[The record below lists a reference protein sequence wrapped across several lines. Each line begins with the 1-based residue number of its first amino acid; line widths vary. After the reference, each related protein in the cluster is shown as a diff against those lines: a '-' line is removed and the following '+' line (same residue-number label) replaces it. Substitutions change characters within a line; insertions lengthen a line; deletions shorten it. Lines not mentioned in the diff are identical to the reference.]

1 MKLFNPFINLIFS
14 VLLGIFLYRLFP
26 PSQNLAFQNFLP
38 VPAAYLYAVW
48 IPLVYLT
55 FLFFYEWLFRIRTR
69 QEIKGTARKV
79 DLFTYP
85 FALAFLALEFFWE
98 RLRDFN
104 FWFELFLLSLI
115 FIKGIFLSYFS
126 LKLFTLDQRVSSN
139 LEKPDLDLRKL
150 ILFLFFLNLGG
161 YILLVPLTQTSP
173 YPFTWVG
180 GFFIKTLL
188 IACLT
193 PGVFLLSLSLSG
205 SLTASFLVWLSVTF
219 NFPLVQIPL
228 RFTPLWL
235 GWVTLGGAYLLG
247 YLLRVGKWW
256 VLEKLAQTSIES
268 RAILFAL
275 MMVLL
280 GLAFKTIV
288 PNPTFHPP
296 SFLEGVFALLL
307 DRQLGLFSYAPL
319 YLLAFL
325 GAGVLL
331 REGLNK
337 KFLVLTPALFAYLL
351 LCLIRYGFPA
361 SPFSS
366 ELVRPFDPE
375 DIIPLL
381 PALGGFMALFF
392 GRMFGKKDG
401 SSFHSPI
408 PFSFGPVLIVF
419 LVNLSLVISLLLGY
433 CNIPSLIGKFRNF
446 QVDLAENLGR
456 EILFFYP
463 TLASESFWPSW
474 GVWVPVFGF
483 LICLGYLIPPLLA
496 WEGGSKR
503 VRRIGIGILFL
514 LIPLFLFIKAPRRY
528 SVPGIPP
535 FYLSLNKPAWEI
547 KLEEDSIPL
556 TRSLILVSSLAN
568 SVGFPQSNAIAFLTL
583 SSDKEEIQSFP
594 ILVGEHTSEWAFGN
608 PDIQPFLA
616 HNRAMIYTAW
626 VTHIRKGPW
635 FESYNYYAQFDLEK
649 PMKIKKISLYRT
661 LPLDFKLADSVLRVE
676 KLILLYAGDGGMT
689 DKEPPEPAKLSSLSE
704 SLADILK

>member
-1 MKLFNPFINLIFS
+1 M
-14 VLLGIFLYRLFP
+14 
-26 PSQNLAFQNFLP
+26 
-38 VPAAYLYAVW
+38 
-48 IPLVYLT
+48 
-55 FLFFYEWLFRIRTR
+55 FRIRTR
-69 QEIKGTARKV
+69 QEIKRTALKV

-85 FALAFLALEFFWE
+85 FALAFLALEFFLE
-98 RLRDFN
+98 RLRNFN

-126 LKLFTLDQRVSSN
+126 LKLFTLDRQVSSN

-150 ILFLFFLNLGG
+150 ILFLFFLNLGV
-161 YILLVPLTQTSP
+161 YILLAPLTQTSP
-173 YPFTWVG
+173 YPFTSVG

-193 PGVFLLSLSLSG
+193 PGVFMLSLSLSG
-205 SLTASFLVWLSVTF
+205 SLTASFLVWLLITF

-228 RFTPLWL
+228 RFAPLLL

-247 YLLRVGKWW
+247 YLLRVGKRWM
-256 VLEKLAQTSIES
+256 LEKLAQTSIES

-288 PNPTFHPP
+288 PNPTFHPT
-296 SFLEGVFALLL
+296 SFLESVFALLL

-319 YLLAFL
+319 YISAFL

-337 KFLVLTPALFAYLL
+337 KFLTLTPALLVYFL

-361 SPFSS
+361 SPFSP
-366 ELVRPFDPE
+366 ELIRPFDPE

-381 PALGGFMALFF
+381 PTLGGLMALFF
-392 GRMFGKKDG
+392 GCMVGKKDG
-401 SSFHSPI
+401 SSFPI
-408 PFSFGPVLIVF
+408 SILFSFGLVLILF
-419 LVNLSLVISLLLGY
+419 LMNLSLVISLFLGY
-433 CNIPSLIGKFRNF
+433 SDIPSLIGKFRNF
-446 QVDLAENLGR
+446 QVGLAETLGR

-474 GVWVPVFGF
+474 GVWIPVFGF
-483 LICLGYLIPPLLA
+483 LIFLGYLVHPLPVFLTSLTPLPPRSPTPSLPLPQF
-496 WEGGSKR
+496 GGGGREVREAVR
-503 VRRIGIGILFL
+503 VIGIIILFL
-514 LIPLFLFIKAPRRY
+514 LIPLFLFLKAPRRY
-528 SVPGIPP
+528 PVPGIYP

-556 TRSLILVSSLAN
+556 VRSLILVSNLAN
-568 SVGFPQSNAIAFLTL
+568 SVGFPQSGAIAFLTL
-583 SSDKEEIQSFP
+583 SSDKGEIPSFP
-594 ILVGEHTSEWAFGN
+594 ILVGEHTSEWAFRN

-616 HNRAMIYTAW
+616 HNRAMIYNAW

-635 FESYNYYAQFDLEK
+635 FESYNYYAQFDLER

-676 KLILLYAGDGGMT
+676 KLILLY
-689 DKEPPEPAKLSSLSE
+689 
-704 SLADILK
+704 